1 MKVSALIPTFN
12 RRDYFSR
19 AIESVLAQ
27 TLPVDEVI
35 IVDDGSTD
43 GTAEFIQERYAKQ
56 VRLIRQENT
65 GVSGAR
71 LRAIREACGDWVAF
85 LDSDDEWVPERNCLL
100 TEAARSVPPDVA
112 WIFGDVRLIHDE
124 GDGDTIFS
132 RFGLRLDRS
141 VQVIQDSMSVQYPF
155 QFGLLQGSLIRRREL
170 LEVGAFHA
178 GLNHSEDFLA
188 GVQVACRC
196 KFAAVQPVVTR
207 MHRTSDLKGSSLDL
221 AGRNSPDYY
230 RARMMAYSLIQQSG
244 REGRWGEYYAE
255 AVRGLCKSLAARG
268 KGIRRTSLEQ
278 FRYGLTGKAIAFEC
292 AAVLGSPGMR
302 LWQSIGRLSR
312 GIRGQAETAHFEI
325 GWNS

>member
-12 RRDYFSR
+12 RRGFVLR
-19 AIESVLAQ
+19 AIESALTQ
-27 TLPVDEVI
+27 TVPVDEVI
-35 IVDDGSTD
+35 VVDDGSTD
-43 GTAEFIQERYAKQ
+43 GTAEIIQERYANQ
-56 VRLIRQENT
+56 VRLVRQANT

-71 LRAIREACGDWVAF
+71 LRAIREASGDWVAF
-85 LDSDDEWVPERNCLL
+85 LDSDDEWVPDRNCVF
-100 TEAARSVPPDVA
+100 TEAAKSLPSDVA
-112 WIFGDVRLIHDE
+112 WIFGDVRLVHDE
-124 GDGDTIFS
+124 GDAETIFS
-132 RFGLRLDRS
+132 RFGLRLGGS
-141 VQVIQDSMSVQYPF
+141 VQVFQNSMSVQYPF
-155 QFGLLQGSLIRRREL
+155 QFGLLQASLIRRSTL
-170 LEVGAFHA
+170 LEVGAFDA

-230 RARMMAYSLIQQSG
+230 RARMMAYSLIQESG
-244 REGRWGEYYAE
+244 WEGRWGEFYAE
-255 AVRGLCKSLAARG
+255 AVRGLCKSLAAQG

-292 AAVLGSPGMR
+292 AAVLGGPGMR

-312 GIRGQAETAHFEI
+312 GIRGQADTTHFEI